1 MGVPT
6 AGVWRG
12 VTRGLSA
19 SVARTS
25 RLSSAYRLVASVAFV
40 SVLLALVGAA
50 LGPSWSPAPMTET
63 IRVETTSTAIGGA
76 PPLPRYDVRTEEL
89 DVVLDGATVRARLSL
104 PVGAQ
109 EPVPGVVFVHG
120 AGTGRF
126 TQAFVAQA
134 HALAASGVATL
145 VPDKRLDTYTT
156 RHRDYVA
163 MADDYARSVAAL
175 RERPE
180 VDASRVGVYAESEG
194 GWIAPVMA
202 AEDPDLG
209 FVVLVSAPVVPPR
222 QQAAF
227 ATDAYL
233 RNTQVPHGVFRAIP
247 RAVGMSMPGGGF
259 EYVDFDVQPYQQRV
273 HQPVLVVYGTGDA
286 SMPVVQGALQVRADA
301 AVAGNDSVTV
311 RYYEGANHGIRVEG
325 EVVPAFLE
333 DLAGWVLGLPAT
345 ADAAPRTAGDQPTQ
359 PYVAA
364 PVPEPGWLRDGTVMV
379 ALVVVALA
387 ALVLAGLAV
396 VASRGAHGVATL
408 VRGGRGRGA
417 EAARPGTPGTARE
430 GGDVT
435 PAREDVRHRYAPGV
449 ALRLTALAATTTLT
463 VVALVWYLLSV
474 ARLALDYERNA
485 WVVQGGWLVV
495 RVLGV
500 AAVVTAVLLARRA
513 TAAREAHLPVAPGV
527 VRSVALATVL
537 AGCLVLLVVLA
548 YWGVFQLGI

>member
-1 MGVPT
+1 MG
-6 AGVWRG
+6 AGDTGAWRR
-12 VTRGLSA
+12 VTRGLAA

-25 RLSSAYRLVASVAFV
+25 RLSSAYRLVASVALV
-40 SVLLALVGAA
+40 SVLLAVVGAA
-50 LGPSWSPAPMTET
+50 LGPGWSPAAMTEA
-63 IRVETTSTAIGGA
+63 IRVESTSTAITGA
-76 PPLPRYDVRTEEL
+76 PEPRRYEVRTEVL
-89 DVVLDGATVRARLSL
+89 DVPLDGATVQARLSL
-104 PVGAQ
+104 PVGVE

-126 TQAFVAQA
+126 EQAFLAQA
-134 HALAASGVATL
+134 HALAESGVAAL

-163 MADDYARSVAAL
+163 MAGDYARSVAAL

-180 VDASRVGVYAESEG
+180 VDAERVGVYAESEG

-202 AEDPDLG
+202 VDDPRLA
-209 FVVLVSAPVVPPR
+209 FLVLVSAPVVPPR
-222 QQAAF
+222 EQAAF

-259 EYVDFDVQPYQQRV
+259 EYVDFDVQPYQQRMQ
-273 HQPVLVVYGTGDA
+273 QPVLVVYGTGDA
-286 SMPVVQGALQVRADA
+286 SMPIVQGALQVRADA
-301 AVAGNDSVTV
+301 AVAGNDSITV
-311 RYYEGANHGIRVEG
+311 RYYDGANHGIRVGG

-333 DLAGWVLGLPAT
+333 DLSGWILGLPAT
-345 ADAAPRTAGDQPTQ
+345 ADAAPRTAGAQPTQ

-364 PVPEPGWLRDGTVMV
+364 PVPEPGWLRDGTVMI

-396 VASRGAHGVATL
+396 AASRGAHGVVAL
-408 VRGGRGRGA
+408 VRRGTGRTSRPHEAAAQGDPGAAPAGA
-417 EAARPGTPGTARE
+417 EVAEA
-430 GGDVT
+430 
-435 PAREDVRHRYAPGV
+435 RHRYAPGV
-449 ALRLTALAATTTLT
+449 ALRLGVLAAATTLT

-495 RVLGV
+495 RLLGV
-500 AAVVTAVLLARRA
+500 AAVVAAVILARRA
-513 TAAREAHLPVAPGV
+513 TAAREAQVPVAPGV
-527 VRSVALATVL
+527 VRSVALWTVL

>member
-1 MGVPT
+1 ML
-6 AGVWRG
+6 
-12 VTRGLSA
+12 LSA
-19 SVARTS
+19 SGAWHRLRHAVRRATTSTS
-25 RLSSAYRLVASVAFV
+25 RLSSAYRLVASVALG
-40 SVLLALVGAA
+40 SVLLAVVGAA
-50 LGPSWSPAPMTET
+50 LGPGWAPAPMTET
-63 IRVETTSTAIGGA
+63 VRVESTSTAIGGA
-76 PPLPRYDVRTEEL
+76 PALARHEVRTE
-89 DVVLDGATVRARLSL
+89 VVQVALDGATVQARLSL
-104 PVGAQ
+104 PVGI
-109 EPVPGVVFVHG
+109 EDPVPGVVFVHG

-134 HALAASGVATL
+134 HALAASGVAAL

-163 MADDYARSVAAL
+163 MAADYARSVEVL
-175 RERPE
+175 RDRPE
-180 VDASRVGVYAESEG
+180 VDPDRVGVYAESEG

-202 AEDPDLG
+202 ADDPRLA
-209 FVVLVSAPVVPPR
+209 FVTLVSAPVVPPR

-259 EYVDFDVQPYQQRV
+259 EYVDFDVRPYQQRM

-286 SMPVVQGALQVRADA
+286 SMPIVQGALEIRSDVA
-301 AVAGNDSVTV
+301 AAGNAAVTV
-311 RYYEGANHGIRVEG
+311 RYYDGANHGIRVHG

-345 ADAAPRTAGDQPTQ
+345 AEAAPRTAGAQPTQ

-364 PVPEPGWLRDGTVMV
+364 PVPEPGWLRDGTVMI

-387 ALVLAGLAV
+387 ALALAGLTV
-396 VASRGAHGVATL
+396 VASRGAHGVAAL
-408 VRGGRGRGA
+408 VRHGRPTPEDGGEPAARTDVGAPLAA
-417 EAARPGTPGTARE
+417 EA
-430 GGDVT
+430 
-435 PAREDVRHRYAPGV
+435 RHRFAPGV
-449 ALRLTALAATTTLT
+449 ALRLGVLAVTTALT
-463 VVALVWYLLSV
+463 VVAMVWYLLSV

-495 RVLGV
+495 RLLGV
-500 AAVVTAVLLARRA
+500 AAVVAAVALARRS
-513 TAAREAHLPVAPGV
+513 TSAREADVPVAPGV
-527 VRSVALATVL
+527 VRGVALWTVV
-537 AGCLVLLVVLA
+537 AGCGVLLVVLA

>member
-1 MGVPT
+1 ML
-6 AGVWRG
+6 
-12 VTRGLSA
+12 LSA
-19 SVARTS
+19 SGAWRRLTHAARRATTSTS
-25 RLSSAYRLVASVAFV
+25 RLSSAYRLVASVALG
-40 SVLLALVGAA
+40 SVLLAVVGAA

-63 IRVETTSTAIGGA
+63 VRVESTSTAIGGA
-76 PPLPRYDVRTEEL
+76 PALERHDVRTE
-89 DVVLDGATVRARLSL
+89 VVQVALDGATVQARLSL
-104 PVGAQ
+104 PVGIDG
-109 EPVPGVVFVHG
+109 PVPGVVFVHG

-134 HALAASGVATL
+134 HALAASGVAAL

-163 MADDYARSVAAL
+163 MAADYARSVAVL
-175 RERPE
+175 RDRPE
-180 VDASRVGVYAESEG
+180 VDPDRVGVYAESEG

-202 AEDPDLG
+202 ADDPDLA
-209 FVVLVSAPVVPPR
+209 FVTLVSAPVVPPR

-259 EYVDFDVQPYQQRV
+259 EYVDFDVRPYQQRM
-273 HQPVLVVYGTGDA
+273 HQPVLLVYGTGDA
-286 SMPVVQGALQVRADA
+286 SMPIVQGALEVRSDVA
-301 AVAGNDSVTV
+301 AAGNAAVTV
-311 RYYEGANHGIRVEG
+311 RYYEGANHGIRVDG

-333 DLAGWVLGLPAT
+333 DLAGWVLGLPGT
-345 ADAAPRTAGDQPTQ
+345 AEAAPRTAGAQPTQ

-387 ALVLAGLAV
+387 VLALAGLSV
-396 VASRGAHGVATL
+396 GVSRGAHGVAAL
-408 VRGGRGRGA
+408 ARHGRGA
-417 EAARPGTPGTARE
+417 TGDGAGPAGGADDGAAVPAEA
-430 GGDVT
+430 
-435 PAREDVRHRYAPGV
+435 RHRFAPGV
-449 ALRLTALAATTTLT
+449 ALRLGVLAATTTLT
-463 VVALVWYLLSV
+463 VVAMVWYLLSV

-495 RVLGV
+495 RLLGV
-500 AAVVTAVLLARRA
+500 AAVVAAVALARRS
-513 TAAREAHLPVAPGV
+513 TSAREADVPVAPGV
-527 VRSVALATVL
+527 VRAVALWTVV
-537 AGCLVLLVVLA
+537 AGCAVLLVVLA